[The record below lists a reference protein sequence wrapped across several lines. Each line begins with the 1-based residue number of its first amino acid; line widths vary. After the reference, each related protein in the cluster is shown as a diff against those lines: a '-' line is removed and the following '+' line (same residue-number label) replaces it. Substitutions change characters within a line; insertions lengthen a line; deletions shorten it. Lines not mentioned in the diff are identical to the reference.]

1 MPQLSNL
8 KKKTKKKNK
17 EKQKKTL
24 ERVLVFQFP
33 LALLPERPQTHNRGI
48 TFNAHEMASGN
59 DGLYNQQE
67 RSTQYRYILT
77 GLKSDRIYI
86 TKKLDVWRVCQMKN
100 VRREGGIQLI

>member
-1 MPQLSNL
+1 MESVIVSDCICCTNATTEQLE
-8 KKKTKKKNK
+8 KKKQRKT

-86 TKKLDVWRVCQMKN
+86 TKKDY
-100 VRREGGIQLI
+100 